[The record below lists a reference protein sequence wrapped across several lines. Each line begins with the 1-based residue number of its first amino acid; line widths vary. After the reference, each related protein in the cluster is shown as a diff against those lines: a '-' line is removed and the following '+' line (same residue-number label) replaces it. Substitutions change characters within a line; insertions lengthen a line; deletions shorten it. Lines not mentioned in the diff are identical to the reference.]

1 MKSKFVY
8 LLKKFAW
15 LFPIFVV
22 TIGIFYYINLFER
35 IYERDL
41 NRQIN
46 EKSQLMTLV
55 ENLSE
60 LKDVEKTVITMDG
73 FENTYTYL
81 LEDESGV
88 INEIYHAKNCP
99 FRLKEH
105 PFECK
110 ELSDLINSKRRGSF
124 KTENEKEGNI
134 IWEYRHFKAGNE
146 KLLVIAGVTNYPQ
159 DPIDKEL
166 QISIGILL
174 LITAILNW
182 ALVGYA
188 KNMRSNIIARI
199 KNERRTQN
207 KNG

>member
-1 MKSKFVY
+1 MKSWFINFI
-8 LLKKFAW
+8 KKFAW
-15 LFPIFVV
+15 LFPVFVA

-55 ENLSE
+55 ESLSE

-81 LEDESGV
+81 LEDESD
-88 INEIYHAKNCP
+88 NPEEIYHAKNCP
-99 FRLKEH
+99 FRLKTH
-105 PFECK
+105 PYDCK
-110 ELSDLINSKRRGSF
+110 EFKDIINSKKRGSF
-124 KTENEKEGNI
+124 KSNNEEDGNI
-134 IWEYRHFKAGNE
+134 IWEYRHFNVGNE
-146 KLLVIAGVTNYPQ
+146 KFLVIAGVTNYPQ

-199 KNERRTQN
+199 KDERRKQ
-207 KNG
+207 KENG